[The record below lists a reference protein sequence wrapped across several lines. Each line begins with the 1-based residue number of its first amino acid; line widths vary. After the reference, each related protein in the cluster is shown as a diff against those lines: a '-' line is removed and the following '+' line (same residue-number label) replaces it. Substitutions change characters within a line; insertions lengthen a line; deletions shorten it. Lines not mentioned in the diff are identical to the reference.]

1 MSNTRMR
8 EISEFL
14 RDLAGKCRFWS
25 RTTLDLTIAGNL
37 RNAAT
42 ELDEKAN
49 LYAEI
54 DCNAHEE
61 KNPHPVK
68 RG

>member
-14 RDLAGKCRFWS
+14 RDLAGFWS
-25 RTTLDLTIAGNL
+25 RTTLDLTIAGIL